1 MTNPQHIAMS
11 FLIFAALLFM
21 GSSVSS
27 EVDNSLLTEG
37 FVSHVEDAEDPSN
50 MTKKP
55 ILQPK
60 ESKPEIS
67 TYTLKRLSQVCV
79 MAKLGVVFLV
89 KENKKT
95 LYYNLDPKSTR
106 ATGYCTNDKAVF
118 SLEFDGGMLEFTFK
132 KVCAVT
138 ESCRL
143 LFEGQSYPGILNHEK
158 LFKTSKGKS
167 FKCKSKTQLILA
179 ENLSIKLIEMQIQ
192 GFDLDKDT
200 FGKEVECWADYTKRI
215 IPIVVGAVVAG
226 IILIAILVY
235 VLMRERRSQ
244 GYEQL

>member
-1 MTNPQHIAMS
+1 
-11 FLIFAALLFM
+11 
-21 GSSVSS
+21 
-27 EVDNSLLTEG
+27 
-37 FVSHVEDAEDPSN
+37 

-55 ILQPK
+55 SLQPK
-60 ESKPEIS
+60 ESKPAIA

-106 ATGYCTNDKAVF
+106 VTGYCTNDKAVL

-132 KVCAVT
+132 KDGDQAYVITLRAKL
-138 ESCRL
+138 EPEPSCKNCKSK
-143 LFEGQSYPGILNHEK
+143 SYPGILDHEK

-167 FKCKSKTQLILA
+167 FKCNSKTQLILA